1 MKFMIDFNK
10 SIAFNKK
17 VKNAPFLVAHRGVN
31 AANIPCNTLAAY
43 KIAVKQGAEVVEIDV
58 SKSKDGEYFC
68 FHPGTEPVF
77 LKTGRYIPDMTAE
90 EVKSVPL
97 LNQDEVP
104 THYRIPTLKETFEL
118 LKDRVYINVDKFWT
132 DVKGITGIIREC
144 GVEKQVIVKTEPEPS
159 LLDQVEKYAPDLMYM
174 GIVRHRDDVSDALL
188 KRNVNYVGA
197 EVIFDDLCDPV
208 ASGEYVSAMHDKG
221 LLVWA
226 NSIVYNEN
234 DVISGGLTDDEA
246 LLTDGSCWTKLAD
259 MGFDFIQTDYILAA
273 RAALERRER

>member
-1 MKFMIDFNK
+1 
-10 SIAFNKK
+10 
-17 VKNAPFLVAHRGVN
+17 
-31 AANIPCNTLAAY
+31 
-43 KIAVKQGAEVVEIDV
+43 
-58 SKSKDGEYFC
+58 
-68 FHPGTEPVF
+68 
-77 LKTGRYIPDMTAE
+77 
-90 EVKSVPL
+90 
-97 LNQDEVP
+97 
-104 THYRIPTLKETFEL
+104 
-118 LKDRVYINVDKFWT
+118 
-132 DVKGITGIIREC
+132 
-144 GVEKQVIVKTEPEPS
+144 
-159 LLDQVEKYAPDLMYM
+159 M